1 MKIKIKELSLNSEFR
16 AKMSTNTNKSKEL
29 ENILSIVEQHYKEW
43 SSDSKRNE
51 SGYAYESTF
60 VKMMQN
66 MSKEM
71 FQSSLGDLSTNRNSK
86 KNCKPL

>member
-1 MKIKIKELSLNSEFR
+1 
-16 AKMSTNTNKSKEL
+16 MSTTTNKSKEL

-43 SSDSKRNE
+43 SSDGKRNE
-51 SGYAYESTF
+51 NGYEYESTF

-66 MSKEM
+66 VSKEV

-86 KNCKPL
+86 KKFKPH